1 MVGFFEN
8 KKNFI
13 LAIIGIG
20 VLIWSFFTLNCGY
33 YVDENGLLVIYK
45 GIYQGQHMFTD
56 SWEALQTGGIL
67 AWPLLALYY
76 QVFSPMFAAGGINIG
91 LVLFMRI
98 CYVICRLMVAGY
110 LYYTIKRTDFEKG
123 AYLSALFYYMF
134 VVVWRNFSYKS
145 YCEMAVMLLI
155 CFLVRYH
162 ETRKNYFFVLAAVA
176 TCIAILAYPTMIIMA
191 VLIGVLLVVGIY
203 RNEFD
208 IKPLLCFS
216 VTCVVIGG
224 AFALYLQF
232 TSGWGNI
239 ISQISNLGDQD
250 YEHPMWYRLGVM
262 LGSYVVFAVIAYL
275 PILAVVLI
283 RRFRYLSSVMENTFL
298 TIYWIVFFLAICVL
312 RPEGISTSRFV
323 YAILI
328 LFFWFPYLVAEKED
342 SGYTKIGAYNSGR
355 REAKTILW
363 IAFII
368 SAATQLI
375 WAVSTNQDITVPGHM
390 AVYVVIA
397 DLLIMLNE
405 KEAFGGLVTA
415 ILAVAAFFMGFW
427 VPEHNGGYSDVLA
440 TRYIVTEGELKG
452 IALLPEDYQKNQI
465 CYELVTQ
472 YIPEGSKLLVAFGS
486 NSTGYINSDSWQGT
500 YTVYARTQKN
510 TKLLDY
516 YQINPDNQADYL
528 LLDKGND
535 KYEMFLEG
543 DTGKY
548 LMSTYTNEI
557 AYGGDFVLLGR

>member
-1 MVGFFEN
+1 M
-8 KKNFI
+8 
-13 LAIIGIG
+13 
-20 VLIWSFFTLNCGY
+20 
-33 YVDENGLLVIYK
+33 
-45 GIYQGQHMFTD
+45 
-56 SWEALQTGGIL
+56 
-67 AWPLLALYY
+67 
-76 QVFSPMFAAGGINIG
+76 
-91 LVLFMRI
+91 
-98 CYVICRLMVAGY
+98 
-110 LYYTIKRTDFEKG
+110 
-123 AYLSALFYYMF
+123 
-134 VVVWRNFSYKS
+134 
-145 YCEMAVMLLI
+145 
-155 CFLVRYH
+155 
-162 ETRKNYFFVLAAVA
+162 
-176 TCIAILAYPTMIIMA
+176 
-191 VLIGVLLVVGIY
+191 
-203 RNEFD
+203 
-208 IKPLLCFS
+208 
-216 VTCVVIGG
+216 
-224 AFALYLQF
+224 
-232 TSGWGNI
+232 
-239 ISQISNLGDQD
+239 
-250 YEHPMWYRLGVM
+250 
-262 LGSYVVFAVIAYL
+262 
-275 PILAVVLI
+275 
-283 RRFRYLSSVMENTFL
+283 
-298 TIYWIVFFLAICVL
+298 
-312 RPEGISTSRFV
+312 
-323 YAILI
+323 
-328 LFFWFPYLVAEKED
+328 
-342 SGYTKIGAYNSGR
+342 
-355 REAKTILW
+355 
-363 IAFII
+363 
-368 SAATQLI
+368 
-375 WAVSTNQDITVPGHM
+375 PGHM